1 MGKYYLRTTEQLE
14 QLIEEEKVLASS
26 RTIIRARLDE
36 MIKSRFLVIET
47 TKSGMLRSISDIEV
61 SQAPL
66 EIVPDKEID
75 SALYLG

>member
-14 QLIEEEKVLASS
+14 QLIEEEKVQASS
-26 RTIIRARLDE
+26 RTIIKARLDE

-66 EIVPDKEID
+66 EMVPDREID

>member
-14 QLIEEEKVLASS
+14 QLIEEEKVQASS
-26 RTIIRARLDE
+26 RTIIRAKLDE

-66 EIVPDKEID
+66 EMVPDREID

>member
-26 RTIIRARLDE
+26 RTIIKARLDE

-66 EIVPDKEID
+66 EMVPDREID

>member
-1 MGKYYLRTTEQLE
+1 MGKYYLRTAEQLE
-14 QLIEEEKVLASS
+14 KLIEEEKVQASS
-26 RTIIRARLDE
+26 RTIIKARLDE

-47 TKSGMLRSISDIEV
+47 TKSGILRSISDIEV

-66 EIVPDKEID
+66 ELVPDKEID

>member
-1 MGKYYLRTTEQLE
+1 MGKYYLRTAEQLE
-14 QLIEEEKVLASS
+14 KLIEEEKVQVSS
-26 RTIIRARLDE
+26 RTIIKARLDE

-47 TKSGMLRSISDIEV
+47 TKSGIVRSISDIEV

-66 EIVPDKEID
+66 ELVPDKEID

>member
-14 QLIEEEKVLASS
+14 QLIEEEKVQASS

-36 MIKSRFLVIET
+36 MIKSRFLVIDT
-47 TKSGMLRSISDIEV
+47 TKSGIVRSISDIEV

-66 EIVPDKEID
+66 ELVPDKEID

>member
-14 QLIEEEKVLASS
+14 QLIEEEKVQASS
-26 RTIIRARLDE
+26 RTIIKARLDE

-66 EIVPDKEID
+66 EMVPDKEID

>member
-14 QLIEEEKVLASS
+14 QLIEEEKVQASS

-61 SQAPL
+61 SQTPL
-66 EIVPDKEID
+66 EMVPDREID

>member
-14 QLIEEEKVLASS
+14 QLIEEEKVQASS

-36 MIKSRFLVIET
+36 MIKSRFLVIDT
-47 TKSGMLRSISDIEV
+47 TKSGIVRSISDIEV

-66 EIVPDKEID
+66 ELVPDREID

>member
-1 MGKYYLRTTEQLE
+1 MGKYYLRTAEQLE
-14 QLIEEEKVLASS
+14 KLIEEEKVQVSS
-26 RTIIRARLDE
+26 RTIIKTRLDE

-66 EIVPDKEID
+66 ELVPDREID

>member
-1 MGKYYLRTTEQLE
+1 MGKYYLRTFEQLE
-14 QLIEEEKVLASS
+14 KLIEEEKITEESEP
-26 RTIIRARLDE
+26 IIKTRLDK
-36 MIKSRFLVIET
+36 MLKSRFLVIET

>member
-1 MGKYYLRTTEQLE
+1 MGKYYLRTSEQLE
-14 QLIEEEKVLASS
+14 KLIEEEKVLPSS
-26 RTIIRARLDE
+26 RTMIKARLDK
-36 MIKSRFLVIET
+36 MIRSRFLVIET
-47 TKSGMLRSISDIEV
+47 TKSGILQSISDIEA

>member
-14 QLIEEEKVLASS
+14 QLIEEEKVQASS

-66 EIVPDKEID
+66 EMVPDKEID

>member
-14 QLIEEEKVLASS
+14 QLIEEEKVQASS
-26 RTIIRARLDE
+26 RDMIKTRLDR
-36 MIKSRFLVIET
+36 MIKSRFLILET
-47 TKSGMLRSISDIEV
+47 TKSGFLRSISDIEV

-66 EIVPDKEID
+66 EMVPDREID

>member
-1 MGKYYLRTTEQLE
+1 MGKYYLRTAEQLE
-14 QLIEEEKVLASS
+14 KLIEEEKVQASS
-26 RTIIRARLDE
+26 RTIIKARLDE

-66 EIVPDKEID
+66 EIVPDREID

>member
-1 MGKYYLRTTEQLE
+1 MGKYYLRTAEQLE
-14 QLIEEEKVLASS
+14 KLIEEEKVPASS

-66 EIVPDKEID
+66 EMVPDREID

>member
-14 QLIEEEKVLASS
+14 QLIEEEKVQASS

-66 EIVPDKEID
+66 ELVPDKEID

>member
-14 QLIEEEKVLASS
+14 QLIEEEKVQASS

-47 TKSGMLRSISDIEV
+47 TKSGMLISISDIEV

-66 EIVPDKEID
+66 EMVPDREID

>member
-1 MGKYYLRTTEQLE
+1 MGKYYLRTAEQLE
-14 QLIEEEKVLASS
+14 KLIEEEKVLSSS
-26 RTIIRARLDE
+26 RTIIKTRLDE

-66 EIVPDKEID
+66 ELVPDREID

>member
-1 MGKYYLRTTEQLE
+1 MGKYYLRTAEQLE
-14 QLIEEEKVLASS
+14 KLIEEEKVLPSS
-26 RTIIRARLDE
+26 RTIIKTRLDE

-66 EIVPDKEID
+66 ELVPDREID

>member
-14 QLIEEEKVLASS
+14 QLIEEEKVQASS

-66 EIVPDKEID
+66 EMVPDREID

>member
-1 MGKYYLRTTEQLE
+1 MGKYYLRTAEQLE
-14 QLIEEEKVLASS
+14 KLIEEEKVLPSS
-26 RTIIRARLDE
+26 RTLIKTRLDE

-66 EIVPDKEID
+66 ELVPDREID

>member
-1 MGKYYLRTTEQLE
+1 MGKYYLRTAEQLE
-14 QLIEEEKVLASS
+14 KLIEEEKVQASS
-26 RTIIRARLDE
+26 KTIIKARLDK

-47 TKSGMLRSISDIEV
+47 TKSGIVRSISDIEV

-66 EIVPDKEID
+66 EMVPDREID

>member
-14 QLIEEEKVLASS
+14 QLIEEEKVQASS
-26 RTIIRARLDE
+26 RTIIRSRLDE

-66 EIVPDKEID
+66 EMVPDREID

>member
-1 MGKYYLRTTEQLE
+1 MGKYYLRTTKQLE
-14 QLIEEEKVLASS
+14 QLIEEEKVQASS

-36 MIKSRFLVIET
+36 MIKSRFLIIET

-66 EIVPDKEID
+66 EMVPDREID